1 MASKYAEILRQV
13 EIFANLDDAE
23 LDRIGDML
31 KERRFQEDQVIF
43 KRGDRGDQLLII
55 AGGRVKLSVQE
66 SDREK
71 VLAFY
76 GAGDVFG
83 EMGLLTGEPRS
94 ATAIAVSETRTLALS
109 KEDFDD
115 YVSTNVVVM
124 REMMRIISQRQA
136 ETIQRLTL
144 GGDMDM
150 ATSGAKSGKVYA
162 VFSPRGGSGKTTIA
176 VNLAV
181 SLAQIHPEQAALLD
195 LSLTFPHCALLLNVV
210 PKGSLAGLSAESLAK
225 IDREGMD
232 YYMVRHAS
240 TLKVFVGSTRAEEGE
255 IVSGDQVR
263 AAIDI
268 LRRFNANVVIDT
280 PSNFHEPT
288 IAALESADRVLMVC
302 TPELTT
308 LRDVRECQR
317 IFSDVIKV
325 QSDRLVYVMNNVLSF
340 KPLAPEQFAK
350 ALEQNVDTEIPY
362 GSDVPAKAVTRG
374 QAFVQ
379 TQPGANIAK
388 AIERL
393 ARSLDTEHAAAAAKP
408 ERKSLFARR

>member
-31 KERRFQEDQVIF
+31 KERRFQEEQVIF

-55 AGGRVKLSVQE
+55 AGGRVKLSVHE

-94 ATAIAVSETRTLALS
+94 ANAIAVSETRTLALS

-150 ATSGAKSGKVYA
+150 ATSGAKSGNVYA

-176 VNLAV
+176 V
-181 SLAQIHPEQAALLD
+181 
-195 LSLTFPHCALLLNVV
+195 
-210 PKGSLAGLSAESLAK
+210 
-225 IDREGMD
+225 
-232 YYMVRHAS
+232 
-240 TLKVFVGSTRAEEGE
+240 
-255 IVSGDQVR
+255 
-263 AAIDI
+263 
-268 LRRFNANVVIDT
+268 
-280 PSNFHEPT
+280 
-288 IAALESADRVLMVC
+288 
-302 TPELTT
+302 
-308 LRDVRECQR
+308 
-317 IFSDVIKV
+317 
-325 QSDRLVYVMNNVLSF
+325 
-340 KPLAPEQFAK
+340 
-350 ALEQNVDTEIPY
+350 
-362 GSDVPAKAVTRG
+362 
-374 QAFVQ
+374 
-379 TQPGANIAK
+379 
-388 AIERL
+388 
-393 ARSLDTEHAAAAAKP
+393 
-408 ERKSLFARR
+408 